1 MHQEQIPHD
10 ERAARRRR
18 RRQPGRDTRAG
29 VSAPAGT
36 ADSVTPQS
44 VRNGV
49 ISMLVAAVVLLAF
62 NSVGLRTWA
71 HGLPGNA
78 ASDILVAGAD
88 RWHAMMR
95 RAGLATAMM
104 TVQDAVAAFRDQGW
118 PVTSLTSAQKTR
130 LANEK

>member
-1 MHQEQIPHD
+1 MHQHIPYD
-10 ERAARRRR
+10 ERAARSRRR
-18 RRQPGRDTRAG
+18 RADRGTRAG
-29 VSAPAGT
+29 DSALPGA
-36 ADSVTPQS
+36 ADSVTPRS
-44 VRNGV
+44 VRKGV
-49 ISMLVAAVVLLAF
+49 ISMLVAAAVLLAF

-78 ASDILVAGAD
+78 AADMLVAGAD

-118 PVTSLTSAQKTR
+118 PVTSLPSSGRTR
-130 LANEK
+130 LADEK